1 MTALHT
7 IDTVVIGAGHA
18 GLAVSRLLTRAGREH
33 VVLDRGR
40 VGERWRT
47 ERWDSLHLLTPTWMN
62 RLPAGA
68 PPATRTASCPRG
80 SSSASSSSTPHRS
93 TRPSSPGRGWSGSPA
108 DRRAPTTS
116 TRITRHGVP
125 ARSSSPPGRTA
136 RPFVPAALGRA
147 DVRVITSNRYRN
159 PERLDRGGVLVV
171 GASSSGV
178 QIADELARSGRD
190 VVLAVGRHTR
200 VPRRYRGMDIF
211 WWLESTGR
219 LARTIDEVPDP
230 DAARREPS
238 LQLFGRAGADA
249 VESDVDLAAL
259 QRRGVRLTGRLQS
272 LQGSTAMFG
281 DGLADLTST
290 AERRMHALLDSIDRY
305 VVRAGLTREVLAPVR
320 PARVPATTAPAVID
334 LNAEGIQTI
343 VLATGYR
350 PDHDWVDLPIKGPD
364 GTFRQTRGL
373 TEAPGVYVVGQRFQH
388 RRDSGFIGGARHDA
402 YAVVH
407 HLTGGAVPIA
417 ARLAPRTHRRG
428 ALMNDYDVIIVGG
441 RVAGASTA
449 LLLAR
454 AGLRVAVLERHGP
467 ARTPSPP
474 MR

>member
-1 MTALHT
+1 MTAHT

-18 GLAVSRLLTRAGREH
+18 GLAVSRLLIGARREH

-62 RLPAGA
+62 RLPGWHTGGDPDGFLSSGQFIRELEQYAASFDAPVLTGTRVQRLTRGPAGSYEVH
-68 PPATRTASCPRG
+68 T
-80 SSSASSSSTPHRS
+80 
-93 TRPSSPGRGWSGSPA
+93 
-108 DRRAPTTS
+108 D
-116 TRITRHGVP
+116 HGAWR
-125 ARSSSPPGRTA
+125 ARSVVVATGPHGS
-136 RPFVPAALGRA
+136 PFVPAALDRA
-147 DVRVITSNRYRN
+147 EVPVITSNRYRN

-190 VVLAVGRHTR
+190 VVLSVGRHTR

-211 WWLESTGR
+211 WWLEATGR
-219 LARTIDEVPDP
+219 LARTIDGVPDP

-238 LQLFGRAGADA
+238 LQLVGRAGADP

-272 LQGSTAMFG
+272 LQGSTARFC

-290 AERRMHALLDSIDRY
+290 AERRMHALLDSVDRY

-320 PARVPATTAPAVID
+320 PACVPTTTAPAELD
-334 LNAEGIQTI
+334 LHAEGIRTV

-350 PDHDWVDLPIKGPD
+350 PDHDWVDLPITSAD
-364 GTFRQTRGL
+364 GTFRHIRGV

-388 RRDSGFIGGARHDA
+388 RRDSAFIGGARHDA
-402 YAVVH
+402 STVVH
-407 HLTGGAVPIA
+407 HLTGGATPIA
-417 ARLAPRTHRRG
+417 ADPHR
-428 ALMNDYDVIIVGG
+428 ALTG
-441 RVAGASTA
+441 
-449 LLLAR
+449 
-454 AGLRVAVLERHGP
+454 EE
-467 ARTPSPP
+467 PS
-474 MR
+474 